1 MISCGQQSDHTAPSS
16 FSLVLSLVLR
26 HLAKNR
32 KKNSLLALPNPTPK
46 SRNQAMHVTPPRSP
60 SQELSIVLQ
69 DCRWCG
75 VSEEIEEGWP
85 SWPPQQFPLA
95 CSSERLAPEQQ
106 ASHAGSKS
114 ARQQQAPEQR
124 AAMEQQA
131 CGNRECQCS
140 RTGERGRDDAQDPQR
155 RWKRVESSQRYFA
168 GFFSS

>member
-1 MISCGQQSDHTAPSS
+1 MASS
-16 FSLVLSLVLR
+16 QTTPHPPLSHLFSLLVLTL
-26 HLAKNR
+26 LAKNR

-114 ARQQQAPEQR
+114 ARQLR
-124 AAMEQQA
+124 AVEQQA
-131 CGNRECQCS
+131 HAGAAS
-140 RTGERGRDDAQDPQR
+140 RVGVASARQPR
-155 RWKRVESSQRYFA
+155 RALAAVLEAPPPALALRP
-168 GFFSS
+168 

>member
-75 VSEEIEEGWP
+75 VSEEIEEGWS

-95 CSSERLAPEQQ
+95 CSSKRLAPEQQ

-114 ARQQQAPEQR
+114 ARQQRAPEQQAHAGAASRVGVASARQPRMPEQSAR
-124 AAMEQQA
+124 AKKSVRGSEAATAQRIH
-131 CGNRECQCS
+131 REED
-140 RTGERGRDDAQDPQR
+140 RNE
-155 RWKRVESSQRYFA
+155 
-168 GFFSS
+168 